1 MHNRFGKDNLFI
13 LNENKWKRKYKQVKY
28 VIVLYN
34 GMTDRP
40 NYQYIQ
46 KVFEIIP

>member
-1 MHNRFGKDNLFI
+1 MHNRFGKDNLLI
-13 LNENKWKRKYKQVKY
+13 LNENVQTCKY

-34 GMTDRP
+34 EMTDRP